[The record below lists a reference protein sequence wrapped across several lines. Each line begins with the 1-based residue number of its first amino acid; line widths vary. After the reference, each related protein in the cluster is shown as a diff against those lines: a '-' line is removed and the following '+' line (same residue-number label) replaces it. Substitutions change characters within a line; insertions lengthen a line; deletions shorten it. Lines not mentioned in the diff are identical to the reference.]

1 MKQLKKRIITTVLG
15 CSLLLGACQGGHS
28 DPLADHKYKIEDT
41 DYSIAFDGK
50 DRATLSW
57 TDGAPNNMV
66 KDSTPFNYEIKKD
79 NGKQFLV
86 LERSDDELPSGYK
99 DEFQFYEDKSVDY
112 DHNRNC
118 EVYEIKDQNKD
129 DLTLVQKAVAMPY
142 NDNVS
147 KKELSRVPDDK
158 LDKDLFKHPDK
169 AKDSQEL
176 KLTDE

>member
-28 DPLADHKYKIEDT
+28 DPLANHKYKIEDT

-86 LERSDDELPSGYK
+86 LERTADELPSGYK
-99 DEFQFYEDKSVDY
+99 DEFKFYENKDIDS
-112 DHNRNC
+112 DHNKNY
-118 EVYEIKDQNKD
+118 EVYEIKSKNKD
-129 DLTLVQKAVAMPY
+129 GLTLVEKNLRKSD
-142 NDNVS
+142 NDR
-147 KKELSRVPDDK
+147 EIDK
-158 LDKDLFKHPDK
+158 TLFKHPDK
-169 AKDSQEL
+169 GEDSQDL
-176 KLTDE
+176 KLINE